1 LFEEVAMSALGKR
14 QTFAPQNV
22 MSAFPP
28 KADMC
33 GAKTDVRFGP
43 KADIGPTS
51 DEHSDA
57 WQDNPDLG
65 ELARLRIIDVQRT
78 WPTARNHARARPCR
92 EWGNCRRTEETVDL
106 IPTVPHHFH
115 LGIELVLIR
124 HVATVAAIAA
134 LLGPVSLAQ
143 AQSDNELL
151 RGGATKKGIYNIF
164 GFDGTGLG
172 RTTVRYDSK
181 YAPGTIV
188 INTAERRLYL
198 VQGGGS
204 ALRYGIGVGRAGFQW
219 KGAHK
224 ITAKKEFPNWTAPP
238 EMIARQRDVP
248 RHMKGGDPD
257 NPLGTRAMY
266 LGSTLYRIHGS
277 NDPDS
282 VGEAESSGCFRMR
295 NEDIADLYNRV
306 PVGTTVV
313 VQ

>member
-1 LFEEVAMSALGKR
+1 MGQR
-14 QTFAPQNV
+14 QQCPLRVN
-22 MSAFPP
+22 SGHRP
-28 KADMC
+28 
-33 GAKTDVRFGP
+33 
-43 KADIGPTS
+43 IS
-51 DEHSDA
+51 DEHSE
-57 WQDNPDLG
+57 Q
-65 ELARLRIIDVQRT
+65 LA
-78 WPTARNHARARPCR
+78 CR
-92 EWGNCRRTEETVDL
+92 DWGNCRRTGETVDL
-106 IPTVPHHFH
+106 LPTVPHHFH
-115 LGIELVLIR
+115 RGIELVMIR
-124 HVATVAAIAA
+124 YVATVAAIA

-143 AQSDNELL
+143 AQSDPEML

-164 GFDGTGLG
+164 GLDGTGLG
-172 RTTVRYDSK
+172 RTTVRYDGK

-219 KGAHK
+219 KGTHK
-224 ITAKKEFPNWTAPP
+224 ITAKKEFPDWTPPP

-257 NPLGTRAMY
+257 NPLGNRAMY

-306 PVGTTVV
+306 PVGTTVI